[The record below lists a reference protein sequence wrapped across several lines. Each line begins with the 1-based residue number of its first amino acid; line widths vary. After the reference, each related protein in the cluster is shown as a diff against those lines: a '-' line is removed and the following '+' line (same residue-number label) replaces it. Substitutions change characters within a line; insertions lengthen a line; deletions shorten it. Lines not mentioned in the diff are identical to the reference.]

1 MKLDAKMAMSDL
13 QWYPS
18 KLGGSLE
25 ITLTVPLRILK
36 FQRESNLKS
45 FLWGTGDLIISD
57 PKFKKLI
64 PVLQQ
69 TLNSSELK

>member
-1 MKLDAKMAMSDL
+1 VKLDAKMAMSDL

-45 FLWGTGDLIISD
+45 FL
-57 PKFKKLI
+57 
-64 PVLQQ
+64 
-69 TLNSSELK
+69 

>member
-18 KLGGSLE
+18 KLGGSLG
-25 ITLTVPLRILK
+25 TLTVPLRILK